1 MCGIAGI
8 WNTNGARITEGAALG
23 MQQSLMHRGPDSS
36 GIYEGEG
43 VALVHT
49 RLSIID
55 LTDNGAQPFIS
66 EDSRY
71 VLVFNG
77 EIYNYQELREQFF
90 HDQVFRSESDTEVLL
105 YMLVRFGASAFQ
117 YLRGMFAVAF
127 YDTQE
132 KKMIVARDAFG
143 KKPLYYYQ
151 SGDIFIFASEPKAIL
166 ASAYVSAQLDA
177 SVVAP
182 YFLHEYCPFPKSGFE
197 GIVSVGAG
205 HYMEITQAGTHS
217 SAWWKPEILPKHH
230 VSFKQALS
238 TFDELLG
245 NAVARRMVADVPV
258 GLFLSG
264 GLDSS
269 TIAWYMRRI
278 KTSGEIHSCSVAFD
292 DNTFNEEHIA
302 SQVAHDADLT
312 HHRILFT
319 KDSFLQSVDELI
331 PLLDIPFADSSLL
344 PTYAVSK
351 LARQYMKVVL
361 DGDGSDELLGGYG
374 TFNAHEVAHKLS
386 WIPSDAWGAIGQGV
400 DTVFSVSHSYFSLDF
415 KIKSFLRGVSY
426 PAMRN
431 LQVWL
436 GAFTEHEIS
445 ELLIKKDDARNVFE
459 FVDSIQYPATADNF
473 EKASLYHI
481 ASYLSEDILV
491 KLDRATMAV
500 GLEARTPFLD
510 TDVAEFLLRLPSSY
524 KKNKRILRELMRG
537 RLPDIVVTRK
547 KQGFGIPISSWFAHG
562 LLPFVERVLSP
573 EAVAEV
579 GLFNYQYIRII
590 IDEHRSMKHDHRK
603 KIWSL
608 IAFQLWYEYWIL
620 EKKRA

>member
-8 WNTNGARITEGAALG
+8 WNTNNARILDTAAIA
-23 MQQSLMHRGPDSS
+23 MQGSLMHRGPDSA

-43 VALVHT
+43 IALVHT

-55 LTDNGAQPFIS
+55 LTDNGSQPFIS

-77 EIYNYQELREQFF
+77 EIYNYQELRENFL
-90 HDQVFRSESDTEVLL
+90 HDQIFRSESDTEVLL
-105 YMLVRFGASAFQ
+105 YMLIRFGTSAFQ
-117 YLRGMFAVAF
+117 HLRGMFALAF
-127 YDTQE
+127 YDTHE

-143 KKPLYYYQ
+143 KKPLYYHH
-151 SGDIFIFASEPKAIL
+151 SGDTFIFASEPKAIL
-166 ASAYVSAQLDA
+166 ASTYVPAQLDV

-182 YFLHEYCPFPKSGFE
+182 YLLHEYCPPSVSGFE
-197 GIVSVGAG
+197 GISAVGAG
-205 HYMEITQAGTHS
+205 QYMEITQTGTS
-217 SAWWKPEILPKHH
+217 SAAWWKPTTVPKYQE
-230 VSFKQALS
+230 SFQKALS

-269 TIAWYMRRI
+269 TIAWYMRQI
-278 KTSGEIHSCSVAFD
+278 KKSGEIHSCSVAFD
-292 DNTFNEEHIA
+292 DDSFNEEHVA
-302 SQVAHDADLT
+302 SQVAQEVGLT

-319 KDSFLQSVDELI
+319 KDSFLQSIDELV
-331 PLLDIPFADSSLL
+331 PLIDIPFADSSLL

-351 LARQYMKVVL
+351 LAKEHMKVVL

-374 TFNAHEVAHKLS
+374 TFQAYEVASNLTWVPKDVWSVIEH
-386 WIPSDAWGAIGQGV
+386 GV
-400 DTVFSVSHSYFSLDF
+400 DNVFSVSHSYFSLDF

-426 PAMRN
+426 PPMRN

-436 GAFTEHEIS
+436 GAFTEHEILA
-445 ELLIKKDDARNVFE
+445 LLNKKDDALNVFE
-459 FVDSIQYPATADNF
+459 FVDSVQYPGGVENF
-473 EKASLYHI
+473 DKASLYHI

-537 RLPDIVVTRK
+537 RLPDIVITRK
-547 KQGFGIPISSWFAHG
+547 KQGFGIPISSWFAKD
-562 LLPFVERVLSP
+562 LRPFVERVLSP
-573 EAVAEV
+573 EAIAEV
-579 GLFNYQYIRII
+579 GLFRYQYIRTI
-590 IDEHRSMKHDHRK
+590 IDEHCSMKQDHRK
-603 KIWSL
+603 KIWAL

-620 EKKRA
+620 QKKRA